1 MARHR
6 TLVSDLMPLILDLGC
21 CGIVAL
27 QLAQDA
33 ALCGYEGSGY
43 DLVPQEANALI
54 VAGRVTHRFA
64 PLVQRL
70 YGQLA
75 SPQWVIA
82 VGTCALTGAVFDT
95 LPLTELIPVDI
106 SVPGCPPLPDAIRLA
121 VSSLRGNKL

>member
-43 DLVPQEANALI
+43 DLVPQEANAVSTASLHHLN
-54 VAGRVTHRFA
+54 GSSQSG
-64 PLVQRL
+64 LV
-70 YGQLA
+70 
-75 SPQWVIA
+75 P
-82 VGTCALTGAVFDT
+82 
-95 LPLTELIPVDI
+95 
-106 SVPGCPPLPDAIRLA
+106 
-121 VSSLRGNKL
+121 